1 MFREFK
7 NIFSNKLFLIYLES
21 CLFSFISLILFYV
34 IDTFILKFAK
44 QDGYNFWLLN
54 IIASF
59 GINLIIIIGIKFV
72 YLKDKSLV
80 INKIPVEVMS
90 FFLWLLALNLIL
102 DGFSNSLS
110 LESLSV
116 RLGLFVS
123 FGLVNYL
130 VLKRNLPN
138 LEIYSHSLET
148 KQIVDK

>member
-1 MFREFK
+1 MLSEFK
-7 NIFSNKLFLIYLES
+7 NIFSNKFFWIYLES
-21 CLFSFISLILFYV
+21 CIFSFISLILFYV

-59 GINLIIIIGIKFV
+59 GINLIIIIDIKFV

-90 FFLWLLALNLIL
+90 FFLWLLVLNLIV

-110 LESLSV
+110 LESVFV

-130 VLKRNLPN
+130 VLKRNIPGLT
-138 LEIYSHSLET
+138 EYYKSL
-148 KQIVDK
+148 KVK